1 MLVLSPTIDRVGHV
15 LTPFLKCWFLFGLVF
30 EFNHFVQSHWQFEDV
45 GWTVWFSLGTLNAK
59 HPFVKQGDT
68 VTACLESQW
77 FILLF
82 MRMWPL
88 GRSVREYIMTV
99 ICSACFDISFECR
112 WRLHH
117 VGEGPSRRTL
127 SVDSVAPWAFT
138 LEKALYVS
146 HSTFQIKQTACCL
159 LFSKQICGPH
169 WCVAKSCLC
178 SHILCKRQSSDD
190 DVRAW
195 CEVWLTDGKHV

>member
-1 MLVLSPTIDRVGHV
+1 MLVLSPKNDRVRQV
-15 LTPFLKCWFLFGLVF
+15 LTTFQMRWFWFGLVF

-45 GWTVWFSLGTLNAK
+45 GWTVWFGLGTLNAK
-59 HPFVKQGDT
+59 HLFVKQVDT
-68 VTACLESQW
+68 VTACLESHW

-82 MRMWPL
+82 MRMCPL

-99 ICSACFDISFECR
+99 LFSTCFDISFECR

-127 SVDSVAPWAFT
+127 SVDSVAPSAFT

-146 HSTFQIKQTACCL
+146 HSTSHIKQTA
-159 LFSKQICGPH
+159 
-169 WCVAKSCLC
+169 
-178 SHILCKRQSSDD
+178 
-190 DVRAW
+190 
-195 CEVWLTDGKHV
+195 